1 MVFLDSSTII
11 QYLRGDETVRDYI
24 DGREPWWTSTICV
37 YEVINGRLGRGQTD
51 VMGVREEFGGVQAL
65 ELNESIALEAARLQD
80 ELVSDGSRLATA
92 DILVA
97 ATARTTGDELV
108 VADADFQTAPLQDVM
123 TVTNL
128 RD

>member
-1 MVFLDSSTII
+1 MAFLDTSTII
-11 QYLRGDETVRDYI
+11 QYLRGDDTVRDYI

-37 YEVINGRLGRGQTD
+37 FEVINGRLGSGQTD
-51 VMGVREEFGGVQAL
+51 VMDVREEFGGVQAL
-65 ELNESIALEAARLQD
+65 DLNESVSIEAARLQD

-92 DILVA
+92 DILIA

-108 VADADFQTAPLQDVM
+108 VADSDFQTVPLQDVM

-128 RD
+128 RK